1 MTQNGNAMTELTIS
15 SDEIRSAIE
24 SYVSEYSPEVTREE
38 VGIVA
43 EAGDGI
49 ATVEGLPSAMSN
61 ELLSF
66 PGGVL
71 GVALNLDVRTIGA
84 VILGDANTIE
94 EGQEVTR
101 TGEVL
106 SVPVGDNP
114 LGQPIDGLGEIVAE
128 SNRPLELQA
137 ASVVERQGVSE
148 PLQTGIK
155 AIDAMTPIGRGQRQ
169 LIIGDRKTGKTAVC
183 VDTIINQ
190 KENWETGDPKQ
201 QVRCIYVAIG
211 QKGTTIAGVRQSL
224 EDAGAL
230 EYTTIVAAPASD
242 SAGFKWLAPYTGSA
256 IGQHWMY
263 AGKHVLIIFDD
274 LSKQAEAYRAISLL
288 LRRPPGREAYPGDV
302 FYLHSRLLERCAKLS
317 DELGAGSMTGLPII

>member
-49 ATVEGLPSAMSN
+49 ATVEVLPSAMSN

-71 GVALNLDVRTIGA
+71 GVALNLDVRSIGA

-106 SVPVGDNP
+106 SVPVGDNSP
-114 LGQPIDGLGEIVAE
+114 
-128 SNRPLELQA
+128 
-137 ASVVERQGVSE
+137 
-148 PLQTGIK
+148 
-155 AIDAMTPIGRGQRQ
+155 GRGGCVRSP
-169 LIIGDRKTGKTAVC
+169 AV
-183 VDTIINQ
+183 T
-190 KENWETGDPKQ
+190 PSP
-201 QVRCIYVAIG
+201 
-211 QKGTTIAGVRQSL
+211 AGGPPPL
-224 EDAGAL
+224 
-230 EYTTIVAAPASD
+230 ASR
-242 SAGFKWLAPYTGSA
+242 STGSA
-256 IGQHWMY
+256 R
-263 AGKHVLIIFDD
+263 
-274 LSKQAEAYRAISLL
+274 SSP
-288 LRRPPGREAYPGDV
+288 RPTDRSSCRPHPW
-302 FYLHSRLLERCAKLS
+302 S
-317 DELGAGSMTGLPII
+317 

>member
-43 EAGDGI
+43 ECGDGI

-71 GVALNLDVRTIGA
+71 GVALNLDVRSIGA

-106 SVPVGDNP
+106 SVPVGDDFLGRVVNP

-128 SNRPLELQA
+128 TN
-137 ASVVERQGVSE
+137 
-148 PLQTGIK
+148 
-155 AIDAMTPIGRGQRQ
+155 
-169 LIIGDRKTGKTAVC
+169 
-183 VDTIINQ
+183 
-190 KENWETGDPKQ
+190 
-201 QVRCIYVAIG
+201 
-211 QKGTTIAGVRQSL
+211 
-224 EDAGAL
+224 
-230 EYTTIVAAPASD
+230 APARA
-242 SAGFKWLAPYTGSA
+242 AGRLRGRAAGRQRAAADRDQGHRRHDADRPRPAPVD
-256 IGQHWMY
+256 H
-263 AGKHVLIIFDD
+263 
-274 LSKQAEAYRAISLL
+274 R
-288 LRRPPGREAYPGDV
+288 
-302 FYLHSRLLERCAKLS
+302 
-317 DELGAGSMTGLPII
+317 

>member
-71 GVALNLDVRTIGA
+71 GVALNLDVRSIGA

-94 EGQEVTR
+94 QGQQVTR
-101 TGEVL
+101 TGRVL
-106 SVPVGDNP
+106 SVPVGDNFLGRVVNP
-114 LGQPIDGLGEIVAE
+114 LGQPLDGLGDIE
-128 SNRPLELQA
+128 SEGEREMELQA
-137 ASVVERQGVSE
+137 ATVVQRQGVTE

-155 AIDAMTPIGRGQRQ
+155 AIDAMTPVGRGQRQ

-183 VDTIINQ
+183 TDTIINQ
-190 KENWETGDPKQ
+190 REAWESGDEKK
-201 QVRCIYVAIG
+201 QVRCVYVAIG

-224 EDAGAL
+224 EEAGAL
-230 EYTTIVAAPASD
+230 EYTTIIAAPASD
-242 SAGFKWLAPYTGSA
+242 PA
-256 IGQHWMY
+256 
-263 AGKHVLIIFDD
+263 
-274 LSKQAEAYRAISLL
+274 
-288 LRRPPGREAYPGDV
+288 
-302 FYLHSRLLERCAKLS
+302 
-317 DELGAGSMTGLPII
+317 